1 MSGPGGTKTVRCAA
15 ALFVGMLLAGGV
27 ASCAYEDDGDPQPTP
42 AGQGHRPAPSV
53 PTKDPGVLGVEAS
66 NYAELHKR
74 LAEAPGSVLLSDA
87 GPADGP
93 GAGFSKA
100 AKVMTAGPYTV
111 TAACVGIP
119 HAQIYLSQ
127 DTTAGTGHI
136 VFEVDC
142 SGAQTQVVQLQKG
155 YVSGQVTRPDPTGPW
170 TGAVA
175 GIKITAR

>member
-1 MSGPGGTKTVRCAA
+1 MGG
-15 ALFVGMLLAGGV
+15 
-27 ASCAYEDDGDPQPTP
+27 CAYEDDGGTQPT
-42 AGQGHRPAPSV
+42 ATEQSHRPT
-53 PTKDPGVLGVEAS
+53 PTVAAKERGILDVEAS
-66 NYAELHKR
+66 NYDELHRR
-74 LAEAPGSVLLSDA
+74 LAKAPGSLLLADA

-93 GAGFSKA
+93 GGGFSKV

-127 DTTAGTGHI
+127 DTKAGTEHM

-155 YVSGQVTRPDPTGPW
+155 YVSAQVTRQDPTGPW